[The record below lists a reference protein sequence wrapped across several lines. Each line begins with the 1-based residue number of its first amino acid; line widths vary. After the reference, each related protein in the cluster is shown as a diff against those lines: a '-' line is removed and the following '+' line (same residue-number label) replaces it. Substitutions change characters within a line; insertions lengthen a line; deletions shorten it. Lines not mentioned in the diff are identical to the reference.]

1 MPYLQKQKG
10 NVEEDVSKTQRQ
22 WMRVDRDWDS
32 STKIRRIGMEFGA
45 NGVVAWFS
53 LLARACQND
62 GVIGDDLDLMVA
74 ISSPSIHLTQSDAE
88 VIADGFKSLE
98 IVSRVDA
105 DWVVTNW
112 AQYQPPMSAITPKS
126 RNRHEIVT
134 DKRDETEESVTRKS
148 GISVA
153 TNKQT
158 NEQTDKQTSRVIN
171 PATQGRYRATESVGS
186 VLERLR
192 S

>member
-1 MPYLQKQKG
+1 M
-10 NVEEDVSKTQRQ
+10 SKTQRQ

-74 ISSPSIHLTQSDAE
+74 VSSPSIHLTQSDAE

-98 IVSRVDA
+98 IVTMSGD

-112 AQYQPPMSAITPKS
+112 AQYQPPMNAITPSS
-126 RNRHEIVT
+126 RKRHDSVT
-134 DKRDETEESVTRKS
+134 DKS
-148 GISVA
+148 GMSVA
-153 TNKQT
+153 TDKQT
-158 NEQTDKQTSRVIN
+158 NEQTDRQTSRVIRGE
-171 PATQGRYRATESVGS
+171 TQGRYHATESVGS
-186 VLERLR
+186 VLQRLK